1 MANKY
6 DGIIEAVRYK
16 NGQITL
22 VRAYERRGS
31 TFSDWLLID
40 RETLLER
47 LKKGVRFMTGS
58 RENLLA
64 STFNAEKTVAVVQQN
79 GQEWIATR
87 QDSDR
92 DDLEQVPFF

>member
-1 MANKY
+1 
-6 DGIIEAVRYK
+6 
-16 NGQITL
+16 
-22 VRAYERRGS
+22 
-31 TFSDWLLID
+31 
-40 RETLLER
+40 
-47 LKKGVRFMTGS
+47 MTGS